1 LTAEARN
8 YRVRRSAL
16 GAMVLMALVGLTLN
30 APSHVAACMCVPQE
44 QGQVV
49 FTGTVVDSPNGS
61 VFFQEFEIPKNG
73 VYTFDVESVTR
84 GDALDGR
91 VYTGPGNCAS
101 AFLVGATYRVH
112 ARMVAADEDWMRGP
126 PDVPLATG
134 MCMANELLE
143 PANPLIALS
152 AMALSPRGMILIVGG
167 LAVAAAAAIYL
178 RRRMSSHGFPRRR
191 RRRGRELPHV

>member
-1 LTAEARN
+1 LASLASVGSLLSEAR
-8 YRVRRSAL
+8 AGL
-16 GAMVLMALVGLTLN
+16 LVGEAT
-30 APSHVAACMCVPQE
+30 
-44 QGQVV
+44 
-49 FTGTVVDSPNGS
+49 
-61 VFFQEFEIPKNG
+61 I
-73 VYTFDVESVTR
+73 
-84 GDALDGR
+84 DALDGR
-91 VYTGPGNCAS
+91 VYTGPGNGRVHRPGS